1 MIAFPVCKINLG
13 LSIISKREDGYHNL
27 ETCFYPVDWSDI
39 LEVIPSDVTSFSTS
53 GIGIPGDEKS
63 NLCLRAYHL
72 LKQDFQLP
80 PVKIH
85 LHKIIPMGAGLGGG
99 SSDGAKTLQ
108 LLNDIFQLKLSIDQL
123 LKYASQLGSDCSFFL
138 YDRPMMGSGKGEIL
152 SETSVS
158 LKDYFIVLVKP
169 PVHVSTQQ
177 AYANVIPREPV
188 MPLAEVL
195 RLPVAEWKAHLKND
209 FEDSVFMTQPV
220 ISEIKEQLYSQGA
233 VYASMSGSGSSV
245 FGIFEKPTHLKN
257 SFTGMDYWEGVL
269 K

>member
-27 ETCFYPVDWSDI
+27 ETCFYPVPWCDI
-39 LEVIPSDVTSFSTS
+39 LEVIPADQTSFSTS
-53 GIGIPGDEKS
+53 GISIPGDEKS

-72 LKQDFQLP
+72 LKQDFRLP
-80 PVKIH
+80 EVKIH

-108 LLNDIFQLKLSIDQL
+108 LLNDIFQLNLSIDQL

-138 YDRPMMGSGKGEIL
+138 YDRPMIGTGKGEIL
-152 SETSVS
+152 RQTSVS
-158 LKDYFIVLVKP
+158 LKDYFLVLVKP

-177 AYANVIPREPV
+177 AYANVIPKSVE
-188 MPLAEVL
+188 MPTEEVL
-195 RLPVAEWKAHLKND
+195 RLPIARWKTYLKND
-209 FEDSVFMTQPV
+209 FEDSVFKAQPV
-220 ISEIKEQLYSQGA
+220 IQEIKEQLYSQGA

-245 FGIFEKPTHLKN
+245 FGIFEKSKHLKN
-257 SFTGMDYWEGVL
+257 EFAGMDYWEGVL

>member
-13 LSIISKREDGYHNL
+13 LSIISKRADGYHNL
-27 ETCFYPVDWSDI
+27 ETCFYPVDWCDI
-39 LEVIPSDVTSFSTS
+39 LEVIPSDVVSFSNS
-53 GIGIPGDEKS
+53 GIAIPGDEKS
-63 NLCLRAYHL
+63 NLCLRAYQL
-72 LKQDFQLP
+72 LSKDFNLP
-80 PVKIH
+80 SVKIH

-108 LLNDIFQLKLSIDQL
+108 LLNTVFQLNLSINQL

-138 YDRPMMGSGKGEIL
+138 YDRPMLGSGKGEVL
-152 SETSVS
+152 TETSFS
-158 LKDYFIVLVKP
+158 LKDYFLVLVKP

-177 AYANVIPREPV
+177 AYANVIPQAPV
-188 MPLAEVL
+188 MPLEDVL
-195 RLPVAEWKAHLKND
+195 RLPIVQWKAHLKND
-209 FEDSVFMTQPV
+209 FEDSVFKVQPI

-245 FGIFEKPTHLKN
+245 FGIFEKPKHLKEDF
-257 SFTGMDYWEGVL
+257 SGMDYWEGVL

>member
-1 MIAFPVCKINLG
+1 MIVFPVCKINLG

-27 ETCFYPVDWSDI
+27 ETCFYPVPWCDI
-39 LEVIPSDVTSFSTS
+39 LEVIPADQTSFSTS
-53 GIGIPGDEKS
+53 GIAIPGDEKS

-72 LKQDFQLP
+72 LKQDFRLP
-80 PVKIH
+80 EVKIH

-108 LLNDIFQLKLSIDQL
+108 LLNDIFQLNLSIDQL

-138 YDRPMMGSGKGEIL
+138 YDRPMIGTGKGEIL

-158 LKDYFIVLVKP
+158 LKDYFLVLVKP

-177 AYANVIPREPV
+177 AYANVIPKSVE
-188 MPLAEVL
+188 MPTEDVL
-195 RLPVAEWKAHLKND
+195 RLPIAQWKTYLKND
-209 FEDSVFMTQPV
+209 FEDSVFKAQPA
-220 ISEIKEQLYSQGA
+220 IGEIKAQLYLQGA

-245 FGIFEKPTHLKN
+245 FGIFEKSKHLKN
-257 SFTGMDYWEGVL
+257 EFAGMDYWEGVL